1 MAIKRI
7 VLAGLIVFSISI
19 IGCSVSSDIIRSIP
33 KINSVAIETWPLRT
47 DNFDIFI
54 KPDNDL
60 VINRTSKVLLTIDQV
75 NFSTNTENKNQSF
88 YVAVRSKVGGDSFW
102 SPAFVNLL
110 YEGKSVQI
118 NKIDYVNIL
127 ILGGTCNK
135 VVSHEVDAIK
145 LTGNDYACLKIEYDT
160 PQINPLKKFELNLG
174 GMSIDSEKLSPI
186 TFEFE
191 GQNKTIESRN

>member
-33 KINSVAIETWPLRT
+33 KVNSVAIETWPLRT

-60 VINRTSKVLLTIDQV
+60 VINRTSKVLLTIDQES
-75 NFSTNTENKNQSF
+75 FSTNTENKNQSF
-88 YVAVRSKVGGDSFW
+88 YVAVRSKVGGNSFW
-102 SPAFVNLL
+102 NSAFVNLL

-127 ILGGTCNK
+127 ILDGTCNK
-135 VVSHEVDAIK
+135 VVSHKVDAIK
-145 LTGNDYACLKIEYDT
+145 LMGNDYACLKIEYDT

-174 GMSIDSEKLSPI
+174 GLSIDSEKVSPI

-191 GQNKTIESRN
+191 GQNKTIETRN

>member
-7 VLAGLIVFSISI
+7 VLAGFIVFSISI
-19 IGCSVSSDIIRSIP
+19 IGCSVSSDVIRSIP
-33 KINSVAIETWPLRT
+33 KVNSVAIETWPLRT

-54 KPDNDL
+54 KPDNDSI
-60 VINRTSKVLLTIDQV
+60 INRTSKVLLTIDQES
-75 NFSTNTENKNQSF
+75 FSTNTEIKNQSF
-88 YVAVRSKVGGDSFW
+88 YVAVRSKVRGNSFW
-102 SPAFVNLL
+102 NPTFVNLL

-127 ILGGTCNK
+127 ILDGTCNK
-135 VVSHEVDAIK
+135 VVSHEVYAIK

-174 GMSIDSEKLSPI
+174 GLSIDSEKVSPI

-191 GQNKTIESRN
+191 GQNKTIETR